1 MAKQGV
7 VGVGVPRVPVPA
19 ARGRRVAVAVRD
31 QHVSLAGGRVLDGE
45 RDHEAGVVG
54 LALLGELEV
63 VAHHLVAKLERGAV
77 RGGAHDLAAGADLEG
92 AGLAVGQQVA
102 PVRRR
107 LPHVVGPV
115 RQCVGRG
122 LRGVD
127 AGLVVPCGGQR
138 GHGFARLAP
147 FAVNEDLVRR
157 AVRDGE
163 LDPVEAGVLARRLLV
178 AAARERL
185 GRLQLLVGLGHLHA
199 AAEDLVGHGVARE
212 VAHLAGLHG
221 ERDGGVAGVVALG
234 RSGLDDAIIAC
245 GKCVG
250 AGRGDVRSVLG
261 RGLDR
266 GADLS
271 VGVVL
276 AADQHVPAGLV
287 NDGEARAVERGVALG
302 LCARLGV
309 LFGDLDAACGP
320 AEAHERL

>member
-1 MAKQGV
+1 M
-7 VGVGVPRVPVPA
+7 
-19 ARGRRVAVAVRD
+19 
-31 QHVSLAGGRVLDGE
+31 
-45 RDHEAGVVG
+45 
-54 LALLGELEV
+54 
-63 VAHHLVAKLERGAV
+63 
-77 RGGAHDLAAGADLEG
+77 
-92 AGLAVGQQVA
+92 
-102 PVRRR
+102 
-107 LPHVVGPV
+107 
-115 RQCVGRG
+115 
-122 LRGVD
+122 
-127 AGLVVPCGGQR
+127 
-138 GHGFARLAP
+138 
-147 FAVNEDLVRR
+147 RR

-212 VAHLAGLHG
+212 VGHLAGLHG

-234 RSGLDDAIIAC
+234 RAGLDDAIIAC

>member
-1 MAKQGV
+1 M
-7 VGVGVPRVPVPA
+7 
-19 ARGRRVAVAVRD
+19 
-31 QHVSLAGGRVLDGE
+31 
-45 RDHEAGVVG
+45 
-54 LALLGELEV
+54 
-63 VAHHLVAKLERGAV
+63 
-77 RGGAHDLAAGADLEG
+77 
-92 AGLAVGQQVA
+92 
-102 PVRRR
+102 
-107 LPHVVGPV
+107 
-115 RQCVGRG
+115 
-122 LRGVD
+122 
-127 AGLVVPCGGQR
+127 
-138 GHGFARLAP
+138 P

>member
-1 MAKQGV
+1 M
-7 VGVGVPRVPVPA
+7 
-19 ARGRRVAVAVRD
+19 
-31 QHVSLAGGRVLDGE
+31 
-45 RDHEAGVVG
+45 
-54 LALLGELEV
+54 
-63 VAHHLVAKLERGAV
+63 
-77 RGGAHDLAAGADLEG
+77 
-92 AGLAVGQQVA
+92 
-102 PVRRR
+102 
-107 LPHVVGPV
+107 
-115 RQCVGRG
+115 
-122 LRGVD
+122 
-127 AGLVVPCGGQR
+127 
-138 GHGFARLAP
+138 
-147 FAVNEDLVRR
+147 RR

-271 VGVVL
+271 VGVYLPPTSTYRPVSLTTEKL
-276 AADQHVPAGLV
+276 APSSEASPWGSAPASESSSATLTPPADQLKLTSVCEPPPVLDAERLEPGGDPAG
-287 NDGEARAVERGVALG
+287 
-302 LCARLGV
+302 ARLH
-309 LFGDLDAACGP
+309 LWRRSRRSARISPRRRTRRSCRAWQP
-320 AEAHERL
+320 TRTQSRRRR